1 MPSSYLKTKQLY
13 LIAIVDR
20 GSPAQFVK
28 KKTAAD
34 RLLANSKNV
43 KLYPTLSVLLDI
55 SYVDYDQK
63 AIVLFRVADISS
75 LNWKNKSGK
84 VFLSENRTTCI
95 LNLDLQNAIG
105 WKKTPTPPPTK
116 FLKLKKLNYQI
127 FEHTK
132 ETTKKTIKETFP
144 LN

>member
-105 WKKTPTPPPTK
+105 WKKTPTPPPPQNSWSWRNWTIR
-116 FLKLKKLNYQI
+116 FLSILKKLLRKQL
-127 FEHTK
+127 
-132 ETTKKTIKETFP
+132 KKHF
-144 LN
+144 L